1 MRLPLNDGCDL
12 TQSIAACLHQARP
25 PSLDEYK
32 VQVAHAVKDMGTS
45 YFHAGPPA
53 ILALL
58 VVLFVLSRL
67 VGWLP
72 LAVLGV
78 LDRKKASHE

>member
-1 MRLPLNDGCDL
+1 MHLPLNDGCDL
-12 TQSIAACLHQARP
+12 TQSIAACLHQAQSP
-25 PSLDEYK
+25 TWDQQNANLT
-32 VQVAHAVKDMGTS
+32 HAYGEMFKA